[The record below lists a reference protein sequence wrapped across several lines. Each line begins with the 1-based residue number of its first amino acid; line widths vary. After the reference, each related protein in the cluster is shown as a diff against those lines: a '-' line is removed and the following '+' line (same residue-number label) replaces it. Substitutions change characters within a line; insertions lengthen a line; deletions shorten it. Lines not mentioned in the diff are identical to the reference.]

1 MSKQQVCVWHRDE
14 VSMKLSSVTQTRN
27 GSNTNSV
34 PIQKLISVKYVDMFE
49 IAYLIRV
56 LSLLYFGWD
65 MRVDEMGVYH
75 VYWRIV

>member
-1 MSKQQVCVWHRDE
+1 MDRALICNMSKQQVCVWHRDE

-56 LSLLYFGWD
+56 LSLLYFG
-65 MRVDEMGVYH
+65 
-75 VYWRIV
+75 